1 MCAKLQ
7 GFMELSQIGPWAA
20 SFLQAIGQ
28 KMDIYK
34 RADTKDTLIQDG
46 EVQIL
51 GEAIPSQT
59 REGAPQLGFKENQ
72 K

>member
-1 MCAKLQ
+1 MCAKLL
-7 GFMELSQIGPWAA
+7 GFIELGQIGPWA

-28 KMDIYK
+28 KMDIYI
-34 RADTKDTLIQDG
+34 RVDTKDTLIQDG

-51 GEAIPSQT
+51 GEATPSQT
-59 REGAPQLGFKENQ
+59 SERALKAGYQENQ